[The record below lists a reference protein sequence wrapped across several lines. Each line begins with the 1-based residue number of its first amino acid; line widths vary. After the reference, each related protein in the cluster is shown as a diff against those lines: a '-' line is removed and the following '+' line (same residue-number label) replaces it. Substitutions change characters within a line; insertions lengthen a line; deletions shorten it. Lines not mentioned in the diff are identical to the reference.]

1 MLKKEYFE
9 FNIMVSEKLE
19 KKIKE
24 LSFDNLYV
32 DKKIDEHFV
41 SVKNDNSDFKKF
53 LIETSNQRINGVKET
68 LSEEYNNLFK
78 KLSDSLDSKMNII
91 KKDDVES
98 KSNNDIAAEG
108 RVQGYIIEAEK
119 RIKKNI
125 EERVDK
131 IQQTVEKINIKLNVS
146 EFK

>member
-9 FNIMVSEKLE
+9 FNIMVTEKLE
-19 KKIKE
+19 KKMKE
-24 LSFDNLYV
+24 LNFDNLYV

-41 SVKNDNSDFKKF
+41 SVKNDNVDFKKF
-53 LIETSNQRINGVKET
+53 LIETSNFRINEVKER

-78 KLSDSLDSKMNII
+78 KLSDSLDSKMNIM
-91 KKDDVES
+91 KKDDVENKS
-98 KSNNDIAAEG
+98 KHDITAEG

>member
-1 MLKKEYFE
+1 M
-9 FNIMVSEKLE
+9 
-19 KKIKE
+19 
-24 LSFDNLYV
+24 SFDNLYV